1 VAFRFKGVTMEKE
14 KFFGF
19 LVAARDTADKLH
31 GVDAEEIV
39 RATTGTAFVTHNSVG
54 TITEEYLD

>member
-1 VAFRFKGVTMEKE
+1 MEKE